1 MNENDNP
8 ITLEDLNKPIN
19 KTEVDLKNYGP
30 AYSASLSNAID
41 EKEAKEKEH
50 DESSGSS

>member
-8 ITLEDLNKPIN
+8 ITLEDLNKPVN

-30 AYSASLSNAID
+30 AYSAALSNAID
-41 EKEAKEKEH
+41 EKEAKEQ